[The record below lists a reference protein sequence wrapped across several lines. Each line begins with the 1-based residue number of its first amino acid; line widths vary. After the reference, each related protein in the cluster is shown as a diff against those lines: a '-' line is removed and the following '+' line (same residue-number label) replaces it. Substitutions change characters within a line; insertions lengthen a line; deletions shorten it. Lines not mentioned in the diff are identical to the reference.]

1 MTAPKQRA
9 AEKRMSAHT
18 QNLVLIAVL
27 VALDALMILTGWW
40 LAYEWRMVSD
50 FLPAIQ
56 SERFQMYREVVL
68 MALPLWIAIFAFC
81 RLYDREELLGGPQE
95 YGNVVKGCLIG
106 FAALIGV
113 SMFIKTPDLARGW
126 LIAGLALTTIL
137 VGAMRFAVRRVF
149 YSLRG
154 RGWFVQ
160 RALIV
165 GTNDDARAIAR
176 QLSPYQ
182 HTGVQVVGFVD
193 DYLPVDTPIVG
204 NMRVVAATRNLD
216 TVSAEQRVD
225 QVILVSGAMTWESFD
240 QLLRGITL
248 SREGTYAIKLSP
260 GLYETLTTGVRV
272 SYKNRVPLLE
282 IERAPIT
289 GIDALLKG
297 ALDYTVGLLALLLSL
312 PLMALIAAVLVVL
325 GRRPVIEAHQVLGKN
340 GVIFRTYLFSSMIPA
355 PEAREWQRGR
365 SLGRF
370 LFETGLNKLPQL
382 WNILRGNMSLVGP
395 RPVNPNNAAEYETWL
410 PNLLSLKPGMT
421 GARASSAENSITLE
435 QEMRLELYYARN
447 YSIWL
452 DLQIL
457 FQTLVRVLH
466 RERVLRKL
474 DAENSAVRAQWR
486 PASPLPTERS

>member
-1 MTAPKQRA
+1 MTIPNPRA
-9 AEKRMSAHT
+9 NGSGMSAHT

-27 VALDALMILTGWW
+27 VTLDALMILTGWW
-40 LAYEWRMVSD
+40 LAYELRMVSD
-50 FLPAIQ
+50 FLPAIR
-56 SERFQMYREVVL
+56 SIRFQIYREVVFVS
-68 MALPLWIAIFAFC
+68 LPLWIFVFALC

-126 LIAGLALTTIL
+126 LIAGLVLTTIL
-137 VGAMRFAVRRVF
+137 VGAMRFTVRRVF
-149 YSLRG
+149 YSMRE

-176 QLSPYQ
+176 QLSPAV

-193 DYLPVDTPIVG
+193 DYLPVGTAIVDTL
-204 NMRVVAATRNLD
+204 RVVAPTPNLAVV
-216 TVSAEQRVD
+216 TAEQRVD

-248 SREGTYAIKLSP
+248 SRSDKYAIKLSP
-260 GLYETLTTGVRV
+260 GMYETLTTGVRV

-297 ALDYTVGLLALLLSL
+297 ALDYAVGLMALLVFL
-312 PLMALIAAVLVVL
+312 PLMALIAPILWLL
-325 GRRPVIEAHQVLGKN
+325 GRRPLIESHQVLGKN
-340 GVIFRTYLFSSMIPA
+340 GRVFKTYLFASAMPGADERDWSQGQA
-355 PEAREWQRGR
+355 FGK
-365 SLGRF
+365 F
-370 LFETGLNKLPQL
+370 LFETGLNKLPQV

-395 RPVNPNNAAEYETWL
+395 RPVNPQNESEYETWL

-421 GARASSAENSITLE
+421 GARASSPENSITLD

-457 FQTLVRVLH
+457 FQTFVRVLH
-466 RERVLRKL
+466 RERVLRKP
-474 DAENSAVRAQWR
+474 DSESSAPRAQWR
-486 PASPLPTERS
+486 SSKPIPTERS